1 MQIKKELTPKEKF
14 EKLLEKW
21 IKQVNDFGYISR
33 PITTEKTKEE
43 LDSNIFSL
51 ALTRKNYV
59 NYSKLKQ
66 EDRP

>member
-1 MQIKKELTPKEKF
+1 LPKNKFTKIKEF
-14 EKLLEKW
+14 E
-21 IKQVNDFGYISR
+21 YITK
-33 PITTEKTKEE
+33 PISNEKTKEE

-66 EDRP
+66 EDRHEK